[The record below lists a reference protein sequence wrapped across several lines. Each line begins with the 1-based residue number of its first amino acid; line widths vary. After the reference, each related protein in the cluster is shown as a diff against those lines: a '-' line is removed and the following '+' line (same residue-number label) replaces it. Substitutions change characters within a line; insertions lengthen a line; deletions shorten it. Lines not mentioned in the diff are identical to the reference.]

1 MAADPWR
8 HRARRAVE
16 GRLRNNGDNRPHYV
30 VCGADPLAY
39 RLVNELV
46 AAAAAVTV
54 IVPTRTRPD
63 GPDMRSI
70 KGIRLLRADR
80 LTEATFRSAGLA
92 GARGL
97 ALINQDDVG
106 NIHAALCAQEVEPDL
121 RVVMRMFNTR
131 LGNRVKVLF
140 ADCEVLSD
148 ASMAA
153 PAFVAA
159 ALGVVSPTHFR
170 HGRRTL
176 HVARRD
182 EVRPEHV
189 ICGLA
194 DLRDPGRP
202 RVLPADQHNADLVL
216 AEAAG
221 AQPGPVWAA
230 RRIARARQRARLW
243 RHPAR
248 ALRSFA
254 TRKIGIATLVVL
266 AVVVLFGMALSRAER
281 VSVAEAV
288 YLTVVMTL
296 SGADPDLSRSAA
308 VQVMQVVL
316 SLAGLAL
323 IPLLTAAV
331 VDGVVNARLALT
343 DGRTQAERVGHV
355 IVVGLGNVGTRV
367 MWQLHDL
374 GVEVVGVDK
383 DPDARGVSIARERGF
398 PLIIGDGS
406 QEETLRSASVVSC
419 RALVVVST
427 DDVTNLQA
435 ALYSREINPQ
445 VHIVLRLF
453 DGDFANRIQ
462 QAFNI
467 GISRS
472 VSYLAAPA
480 FAAALMDREVIA
492 TIPVNRHVLLVAEVI
507 VAAGSALDGRT
518 LAAVAVN
525 PGVRV
530 IAFAQFGEPGPI
542 WLPGAGYRLA
552 ARDRITVVARRSG
565 LSWLL
570 KQASEPPPPSS
581 PQLPPA

>member
-1 MAADPWR
+1 MVADPWR
-8 HRARRAVE
+8 DRARRVG
-16 GRLRNNGDNRPHYV
+16 GRWRGTADNRPHYI
-30 VCGADPLAY
+30 VCGQDPLAY
-39 RLVNELV
+39 RVVGELV
-46 AAAAAVTV
+46 AASALVTV
-54 IVPTRTRPD
+54 IVPTRPRPD

-80 LTEATFRSAGLA
+80 LTERTFRSAGLA

-97 ALINQDDVG
+97 ALLDQDDVG
-106 NIHAALCAQEVEPDL
+106 NIDAALCAQEVEPNL

-131 LGNRVKVLF
+131 LGSRVKRLF

-170 HGRRTL
+170 HGGRTL

-189 ICGLA
+189 VCGLA
-194 DLRDPGRP
+194 DLRDPGHP
-202 RVLPADQHNADLVL
+202 RVLPADADSADLVL

-221 AQPGPVWAA
+221 AQVGPVPAA
-230 RRIARARQRARLW
+230 RRIARARQRARIW
-243 RHPAR
+243 RNPVR

-254 TRKIGIATLVVL
+254 TRKIGMATLGVL
-266 AVVVLFGMALSRAER
+266 AVVVVFGVLLSRAEG
-281 VSVAEAV
+281 VSVAQAV

-296 SGADPDLSRSAA
+296 SGADPDLGKSAA

-343 DGRTQAERVGHV
+343 DGRARPERIGHV
-355 IVVGLGNVGTRV
+355 VVVGLGNVGTRV

-374 GVEVVGVDK
+374 GVEVVGVDT
-383 DPDARGVSIARERGF
+383 DPQARGAAVARD
-398 PLIIGDGS
+398 IDVAVVIGDGS
-406 QEETLRSASVVSC
+406 QVETLRSASVQTC

-435 ALYSREINPQ
+435 ALYARELNPD
-445 VHIVLRLF
+445 VTVVLRLF
-453 DGDFANRIQ
+453 DGDFAGRIQ
-462 QAFNI
+462 RAFNI
-467 GISRS
+467 GVSRS

-492 TIPVNRHVLLVAEVI
+492 TIPVSRHVLLVAEVI
-507 VAAGSALDGRT
+507 VAPGSVLDGQT
-518 LAAVAVN
+518 LAAVGTN

-542 WLPGAGYRLA
+542 WLPAAGYRLH

-570 KQASEPPPPSS
+570 KQAADPTDEADEQP
-581 PQLPPA
+581 

>member
-1 MAADPWR
+1 MAVDPWR
-8 HRARRAVE
+8 DRARRAVG
-16 GRLRNNGDNRPHYV
+16 GRLRSNGDNRPHYV
-30 VCGADPLAY
+30 VCGHDPLAY
-39 RLVNELV
+39 RLVGELV
-46 AAAAAVTV
+46 AAAATVTV
-54 IVPTRTRPD
+54 IVPTRPRPD

-80 LTEATFRSAGLA
+80 LTEQTFRSAGLA

-97 ALINQDDVG
+97 ALLNQDDVG
-106 NIHAALCAQEVEPDL
+106 NINAALCAQEVEPDL

-131 LGNRVKVLF
+131 LGSRVKRLF

-170 HGRRTL
+170 HGGRTL
-176 HVARRD
+176 HVAQRD

-194 DLRDPGRP
+194 DLSDAGSP
-202 RVLPADQHNADLVL
+202 RVLPADQHTADLVL

-221 AQPGPVWAA
+221 SQLTPARAA
-230 RRIARARQRARLW
+230 RRIVRARQRARLW
-243 RHPAR
+243 RDPVR

-254 TRKIGIATLVVL
+254 TRKIGMATLGVL
-266 AVVVLFGMALSRAER
+266 AVVVVFGMLLSRAEG

-296 SGADPDLSRSAA
+296 SGADPDLGKSAA

-331 VDGVVNARLALT
+331 VDGLVNARLAIADRQT
-343 DGRTQAERVGHV
+343 RPERAGHV
-355 IVVGLGNVGTRV
+355 VVVGLGNVGTRV

-383 DPDARGVSIARERGF
+383 DPDARGVSVARELDI
-398 PLIIGDGS
+398 PLIVGDGS
-406 QEETLRSASVVSC
+406 QEETLRAASVATC
-419 RALVVVST
+419 RALVIVST

-435 ALYSREINPQ
+435 ALYAREIHSD
-445 VHIVLRLF
+445 VHVVLRLF
-453 DGDFANRIQ
+453 DGDFASRIQ
-462 QAFNI
+462 RTFNI

-492 TIPVNRHVLLVAEVI
+492 TIPVARHVLLVAEVI
-507 VAAGSALDGRT
+507 VAAGSALDGGS
-518 LAAVAVN
+518 LAAAGDN

-530 IAFAQFGEPGPI
+530 IAFAQFGEPGPV
-542 WLPGAGYRLA
+542 WLPASGFRLR

-570 KQASEPPPPSS
+570 KQATEAVDDAEPAP
-581 PQLPPA
+581 

>member
-8 HRARRAVE
+8 DRARRVVG
-16 GRLRNNGDNRPHYV
+16 GRLRSNGDNRPHYV
-30 VCGADPLAY
+30 VCGQDPLAF
-39 RLVNELV
+39 RVVNELV
-46 AAAAAVTV
+46 AASAAVTV
-54 IVPTRTRPD
+54 IVPTRLRPD

-80 LTEATFRSAGLA
+80 LTEHTFRSAGLV

-97 ALINQDDVG
+97 ALLAQDDVG
-106 NIHAALCAQEVEPDL
+106 NINSALCAQEVEPNL

-131 LGNRVKVLF
+131 LGSRVKRLF
-140 ADCEVLSD
+140 VDCEVLSD

-170 HGRRTL
+170 HGGRTL
-176 HVARRD
+176 HVAARD
-182 EVRPEHV
+182 EVRAEHV

-194 DLRDPGRP
+194 DLRDAHGP
-202 RVLPADQHNADLVL
+202 RVLPADSASADLVL

-221 AQPGPVWAA
+221 AQAGPVRAA
-230 RRIARARQRARLW
+230 RRISRARQRARVW
-243 RHPAR
+243 REPAR

-254 TRKIGIATLVVL
+254 TRKIGIATIGVL
-266 AVVVLFGMALSRAER
+266 AVVVLFGMLLSRAEG

-296 SGADPDLSRSAA
+296 SGADPDLGKSAP
-308 VQVMQVVL
+308 VQIMQVVL

-331 VDGVVNARLALT
+331 VDAVVNARLAYT
-343 DGRTQAERVGHV
+343 DQRTRAERGGHV
-355 IVVGLGNVGTRV
+355 VVVGLGNVGTRV

-383 DPDARGVSIARERGF
+383 DPQARGASIARDLGIS
-398 PLIIGDGS
+398 LIIGDGS
-406 QEETLRSASVVSC
+406 QEEILRSASVATC
-419 RALVVVST
+419 RALVIVST

-435 ALYSREINPQ
+435 ALYARELNSE
-445 VHIVLRLF
+445 VHVVLRLF
-453 DGDFANRIQ
+453 DGEFAGRIQ
-462 QAFNI
+462 RTFNI

-492 TIPVNRHVLLVAEVI
+492 TIPVGRHVLLVAEVI

-518 LAAVAVN
+518 LAAAGTN

-530 IAFAQFGEPGPI
+530 IAFAHFGEPGPI
-542 WLPGAGYRLA
+542 WLPNSGFRLH

-570 KQASEPPPPSS
+570 KQAADPE
-581 PQLPPA
+581 QAA

>member
-1 MAADPWR
+1 MR
-8 HRARRAVE
+8 
-16 GRLRNNGDNRPHYV
+16 GNGDNRPHYV
-30 VCGADPLAY
+30 VCGQDPLAF
-39 RLVNELV
+39 RLVKELV
-46 AAAAAVTV
+46 AASAEVTV
-54 IVPTRTRPD
+54 IVPSRPRPD
-63 GPDMRSI
+63 GPDMRTI

-80 LTEATFRSAGLA
+80 LTERTFRTAGLA

-97 ALINQDDVG
+97 ALLAPDDVG
-106 NIHAALCAQEVEPDL
+106 NINAALCAQEVEPHL

-131 LGNRVKVLF
+131 LGSRVKRLF
-140 ADCEVLSD
+140 TDCEVLSD

-170 HGRRTL
+170 HGGRTL
-176 HVARRD
+176 HVAARD

-194 DLRDPGRP
+194 DLRDATRP
-202 RVLPADQHNADLVL
+202 RILPDADSADLVL

-221 AQPGPVWAA
+221 VQAGAVRAA
-230 RRIARARQRARLW
+230 RRIARARQRARVW
-243 RHPAR
+243 REPVR

-254 TRKIGIATLVVL
+254 TRKIGMATLGVL
-266 AVVVLFGMALSRAER
+266 AVVVVFGMLLSRAEG
-281 VSVAEAV
+281 VSVAQAV

-296 SGADPDLSRSAA
+296 SGADPDLDKSAA

-331 VDGVVNARLALT
+331 VDAVVNARLALT
-343 DGRTQAERVGHV
+343 DRRVRAERGGHV
-355 IVVGLGNVGTRV
+355 VVVGLGNVGTRV

-383 DPDARGVSIARERGF
+383 DPDARGVPVARELGVS
-398 PLIIGDGS
+398 LIIGDGS
-406 QEETLRSASVVSC
+406 QEETLRDASVATC
-419 RALVVVST
+419 RALVIVST

-435 ALYSREINPQ
+435 ALYAREFNSD
-445 VHIVLRLF
+445 VHVVLRLF
-453 DGDFANRIQ
+453 DGDFASRIQ
-462 QAFNI
+462 RTFNI

-492 TIPVNRHVLLVAEVI
+492 TIPVGRHVLLVAEVI
-507 VAAGSALDGRT
+507 VAAGSAFDGQALSVT
-518 LAAVAVN
+518 ATN

-530 IAFAQFGEPGPI
+530 IALARFGEMRPI
-542 WLPGAGYRLA
+542 WSPAAGYRLH

-570 KQASEPPPPSS
+570 KQTTEP
-581 PQLPPA
+581 AADHDEAT

>member
-1 MAADPWR
+1 MVADPWR
-8 HRARRAVE
+8 DRARRVG
-16 GRLRNNGDNRPHYV
+16 GRWRSTADNRPHYV
-30 VCGADPLAY
+30 VCGQDPLAY
-39 RLVNELV
+39 RVVGELV
-46 AAAAAVTV
+46 AASALVTV
-54 IVPTRTRPD
+54 IVPTRPRPD

-80 LTEATFRSAGLA
+80 LTERTFRSAGLA

-97 ALINQDDVG
+97 ALLDQDDVG
-106 NIHAALCAQEVEPDL
+106 NINAALCAQEVEPNL
-121 RVVMRMFNTR
+121 RVVMRMFHTR
-131 LGNRVKVLF
+131 LGSRVKRLF
-140 ADCEVLSD
+140 TDCEVLSD

-170 HGRRTL
+170 HGGRTL

-189 ICGLA
+189 VCGLA
-194 DLRDPGRP
+194 DLRDPGHP
-202 RVLPADQHNADLVL
+202 RVLPADADSADLVL

-221 AQPGPVWAA
+221 AQVGPVPAA
-230 RRIARARQRARLW
+230 RRIARARQRARIW
-243 RHPAR
+243 RDPVR

-254 TRKIGIATLVVL
+254 TRKIGMATLGVL
-266 AVVVLFGMALSRAER
+266 AVVVVFGVLLSRAEG
-281 VSVAEAV
+281 VSVAQAV

-296 SGADPDLSRSAA
+296 SGADPDLGKSAA

-331 VDGVVNARLALT
+331 VDGAVNARLALT
-343 DGRTQAERVGHV
+343 DGRARPERIGHV
-355 IVVGLGNVGTRV
+355 VVVGLGNVGTRV

-374 GVEVVGVDK
+374 GVEVVGVDT
-383 DPDARGVSIARERGF
+383 DPQARGVAVARD
-398 PLIIGDGS
+398 IDVAVVVGDGS
-406 QEETLRSASVVSC
+406 QVETLRSASVQTC
-419 RALVVVST
+419 RAMVVVST

-435 ALYSREINPQ
+435 ALYARELNPD
-445 VHIVLRLF
+445 VTVVLRLF
-453 DGDFANRIQ
+453 DGDFASRIQ
-462 QAFNI
+462 RAFNI

-480 FAAALMDREVIA
+480 FAAALLDREVIA
-492 TIPVNRHVLLVAEVI
+492 TIPVSRHVLLVAEVI
-507 VAAGSALDGRT
+507 VAPGSVLDGQT
-518 LAAVAVN
+518 LAAVGTN

-542 WLPGAGYRLA
+542 WLPAAGYRLH

-570 KQASEPPPPSS
+570 KQAADPTDAAGEQP
-581 PQLPPA
+581 